1 MTIVGLRSGTSE
13 SGAGLIETREGF
25 VVVDMLG
32 DMIREIFEVLK
43 RSLEIGVYR

>member
-1 MTIVGLRSGTSE
+1 MDGGLERLDLGDV
-13 SGAGLIETREGF
+13 GAGLVETRERF
-25 VVVDMLG
+25 VVVDVLG

>member
-1 MTIVGLRSGTSE
+1 MDGGLERLNLGDVGAR
-13 SGAGLIETREGF
+13 LIETREGF